1 MMPPVVLI
9 SIPLITNDTDHLL
22 ICLLVQES
30 ISVLKFPLSFYS
42 LQGCSSFLVILF
54 QKLLVIYEPEIVN
67 RLFLVPVSYV
77 TVLSSPVTSS
87 LIV

>member
-30 ISVLKFPLSFYS
+30 ISVLKFPLRVSIV
-42 LQGCSSFLVILF
+42 CSVVVHFW
-54 QKLLVIYEPEIVN
+54 
-67 RLFLVPVSYV
+67 
-77 TVLSSPVTSS
+77 
-87 LIV
+87 